1 MRSTTINL
9 SAPKAVFLLA
19 FLLAA
24 PLPASAF
31 TIGSG
36 FAKTETRPA
45 GTFSKI
51 SISGSLVLE
60 VVVGQPLASVTVS
73 GDDNVV
79 PQVETSVSDDVL
91 HINFDENLFA
101 SQRLVVKV
109 AMPKLSAISASGAN
123 KINVSNLAGERFDLV
138 SNGSVN
144 ATLTGNV
151 DQFTA
156 RLRGAGRV
164 AVFGLESHGVEI
176 SILGAGRADVNAR
189 DVLDVSILGAGK
201 VEYMGK
207 PAVKRSMVAIGAVQ
221 ARRQN

>member
-1 MRSTTINL
+1 MTAN
-9 SAPKAVFLLA
+9 
-19 FLLAA
+19 
-24 PLPASAF
+24 AF

-36 FAKTETRPA
+36 LAKTESRPVSA
-45 GTFSKI
+45 FSRI
-51 SISGSLVLE
+51 SITGSLVLE
-60 VVVGQPLASVTVS
+60 VVVGQPVPAVTVS

-91 HINFDENLFA
+91 HIRFDENLFA

-109 AMPKLSAISASGAN
+109 AVPKLSAISASGAN

-138 SNGSVN
+138 SSGSVN

-156 RLRGAGRV
+156 RFRGAGRL
-164 AVFGLESHGVEI
+164 AAFGLESHGVDI
-176 SILGAGRADVNAR
+176 SIVGAGSADVNAR
-189 DVLDVSILGAGK
+189 DMLEVSILGAGK

-207 PAVKRSMVAIGAVQ
+207 PAVNRSIVAIGKVR
-221 ARRQN
+221 ARHQN